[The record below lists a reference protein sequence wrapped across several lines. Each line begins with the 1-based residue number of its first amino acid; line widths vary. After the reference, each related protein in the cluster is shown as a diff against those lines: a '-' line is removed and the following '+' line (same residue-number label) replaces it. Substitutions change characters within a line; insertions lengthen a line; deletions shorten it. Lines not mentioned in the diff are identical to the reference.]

1 LQLLGRLLAAR
12 AVARRAAAGVG
23 KTTLVNAILRILSA
37 KGMRLWLCAPTGRA
51 AKRLNE
57 GNRQSE
63 PIEVG
68 LRGTQVGDVGCLP
81 RVGCASGCS
90 SSQIGTG
97 HGRAPQLR
105 RVWLRY
111 STVKGR
117 WADDISFA
125 EPERTVAHLTE
136 SGRVCKDGLKYW
148 LQITWRTADDAQ
160 N

>member
-1 LQLLGRLLAAR
+1 
-12 AVARRAAAGVG
+12 
-23 KTTLVNAILRILSA
+23 
-37 KGMRLWLCAPTGRA
+37 
-51 AKRLNE
+51 
-57 GNRQSE
+57 
-63 PIEVG
+63 IEVG
-68 LRGTQVGDVGCLP
+68 LRGTQVGDVDCLP

-148 LQITWRTADDAQ
+148 LQISWRTADDAQ
-160 N
+160 NLGSCLLPLQRLAQLAGDHRLPLRRSLVLL